1 MKYLSQYTPVDIVTV
16 LLVRSKAA
24 QNVSGNVTCF
34 GSACDKVSVVAEI
47 FHPDAVRTLTL
58 KRSGTP
64 THLSDVTPPELANF
78 LQSEVAS
85 TELNAPRKC
94 IPIAM
99 ITQVTYTRIVEML
112 HMILFVT
119 FSPVKLFL
127 RKSKQE
133 KKKFRYLVYEES
145 ISKKGKTK
153 TNSSISFWLHI
164 LHT

>member
-1 MKYLSQYTPVDIVTV
+1 MT
-16 LLVRSKAA
+16 A

-47 FHPDAVRTLTL
+47 FHLDAVRTLTL

-64 THLSDVTPPELANF
+64 THFSDVTPPELANF

-85 TELNAPRKC
+85 TELNVSRKC
-94 IPIAM
+94 IPSAV
-99 ITQVTYTRIVEML
+99 ITQFTHTRIVDML

-127 RKSKQE
+127 RKSKQD
-133 KKKFRYLVYEES
+133 KKNFRYLFEEG
-145 ISKKGKTK
+145 ISKKG
-153 TNSSISFWLHI
+153 
-164 LHT
+164 